1 MRTDELVFRVQD
13 SVAQPARPI
22 TLAEAGLR
30 ERQHL
35 QEWVLANPEMLGEG
49 VLIITSEF
57 DQWESRI
64 GREPDR
70 LDVLGLGSDGHLVVA
85 ELKRDLTP
93 DLVTMQAINYA
104 ARASR
109 FTLEQIAEAYAADHR
124 KGPAAVASGE

>member
-57 DQWESRI
+57 D
-64 GREPDR
+64 
-70 LDVLGLGSDGHLVVA
+70 
-85 ELKRDLTP
+85 
-93 DLVTMQAINYA
+93 
-104 ARASR
+104 
-109 FTLEQIAEAYAADHR
+109 
-124 KGPAAVASGE
+124 